1 MPVYVML
8 FNAGTEHEGIHTLSV
23 GDHNIVLMF
32 EEEDDAT
39 RYALLLEAQD
49 FMVPSVEQ
57 LDRREIE
64 AFCKE
69 TGYDSQF
76 VPKGFKPET
85 EFDRLLIAPPQR
97 NLEQP
102 DWDAKGPNQD
112 AKAASAP
119 ADEEPGEL
127 SDSELESIRRRLEG
141 LL

>member
-49 FMVPSVEQ
+49 FMVPSVER

-64 AFCKE
+64 SFCEE
-69 TGYDSQF
+69 TGYESQF

-97 NLEQP
+97 NLAQP
-102 DWDAKGPNQD
+102 DWDANAPKEAPSQ
-112 AKAASAP
+112 AA
-119 ADEEPGEL
+119 EEAGEL
-127 SDSELESIRRRLEG
+127 SNSELDSIRRRLEG